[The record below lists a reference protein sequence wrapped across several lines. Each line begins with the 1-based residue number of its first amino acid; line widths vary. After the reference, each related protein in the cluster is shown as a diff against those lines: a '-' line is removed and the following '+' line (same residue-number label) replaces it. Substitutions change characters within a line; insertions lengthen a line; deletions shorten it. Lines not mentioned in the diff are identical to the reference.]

1 MLTKTHKMIARNI
14 IKSISLSNRD
24 IMDEKNF
31 IRGNTKPDNISMY
44 KLKKHYKDESF
55 YMIVSKIHLLSSL
68 SKQEI
73 LNSYG
78 KKRFNQELGV
88 VCHFLC
94 DYFCLAHAE
103 RWEFKNKFKKHVQ
116 YELVLGK
123 IAESY
128 TYNYHEN
135 INVEISDIAD
145 FINNMLVEYN
155 AVKGFESDII
165 FAQYVCNSVVSTVLQ
180 RIQVNTTFRSLAV

>member
-1 MLTKTHKMIARNI
+1 MIARNI
-14 IKSISLSNRD
+14 IKSISLSDRD

-116 YELVLGK
+116 YELVLAK

-135 INVEISDIAD
+135 IDVEISDIAD